1 MIPKEMERPDHSAL
15 ISVSHYQHQLTHL
28 AEKNTFVHS
37 ITCTLEKCKGSKL
50 SFQ

>member
-28 AEKNTFVHS
+28 GEKIPLFTR
-37 ITCTLEKCKGSKL
+37 
-50 SFQ
+50 